1 MFKEMSHRKNDK
13 LDSGLYTIIKVVR
26 NEDLYQQIGRDVYC
40 DLVDHD
46 KVHSF
51 QVLNNKPF
59 SHFKEMVAIQFG
71 VPLQFQRFWMWA
83 NRANQTYRPY
93 RPLTCEEEQ
102 QHTQAGNWEL
112 ILFLEGFELGPD
124 LCSIRLPHNTRK
136 DILLF
141 FKLYNPER
149 EEIRYVGKLFV
160 KGSAMP
166 EDIHKKLNYMANFTS
181 CQEIK
186 LYKEIKFLITTP
198 KKRSSFF
205 SDEGFVRRV
214 SVPTVKCELV
224 DKERTFHANQLIYG
238 DIICFQKAH
247 DPIQMK
253 CRYPGV
259 PSFLR
264 CQALQEAKSKA
275 IVAKDEL
282 KKVEENVAPL
292 KLKVIA
298 MKDKLKNAE
307 ANMAPLWLKV
317 IALKIVLKKA
327 EENMAPLQ
335 LKVNAIKTEM
345 REAEKNMA
353 PLQLQA
359 ATLKHKLIT
368 AEENV
373 AAIETM
379 INP

>member
-1 MFKEMSHRKNDK
+1 MSHSKNDK

-71 VPLQFQRFWMWA
+71 VPLKFQRFWKWV
-83 NRANQTYRPY
+83 NRANQTFRPY
-93 RPLTCEEEQ
+93 RPLICEEEK
-102 QHTQAGNWEL
+102 QHVGQLKSRKTEAGNWEL

-124 LCSIRLPHNTRK
+124 LSSICLPHKTIE

-166 EDIHKKLNYMANFTS
+166 EDILKKLNYMANFTS

-186 LYKEIKFLITTP
+186 LYKETKFAISTP

-205 SDEGFVRRV
+205 SNKGFTWSV

-224 DKERTFHANQLIYG
+224 DKERTFHANQLING
-238 DIICFQKAH
+238 DIICFQRAH
-247 DPIQMK
+247 DPVQMK

-264 CQALQEAKSKA
+264 CQALQEAKSKV
-275 IVAKDEL
+275 IVARDEL
-282 KKVEENVAPL
+282 KKAEENMAPL

-298 MKDKLKNAE
+298 MKDKLNKAE
-307 ANMAPLWLKV
+307 ANMAPLRLKV
-317 IALKIVLKKA
+317 IALKKELKKA

-335 LKVNAIKTEM
+335 LTVNAIKNEM
-345 REAEKNMA
+345 RVAEKNMA
-353 PLQLQA
+353 PLQ
-359 ATLKHKLIT
+359 TLRYKLNT

-373 AAIETM
+373 AALETM
-379 INP
+379 IDP